1 MFFANR
7 DKKDDMIR
15 LTQKSTVGIAKQINS
30 MYLSTETEYCFM
42 ENYTLERD
50 LNAALANCRVAV
62 KTPLHLDLRADL
74 SETNET
80 ANNGNGD
87 VLLLPTFP
95 SSSYIPFNPGTRMLE
110 ISPIYFLHELLDDD
124 KALCILRERFGLPMG
139 IAICVRRAIFVV
151 FHVKAKQ
158 SLSLLNDPG

>member
-1 MFFANR
+1 MFFVSQN
-7 DKKDDMIR
+7 KKDDMIR
-15 LTQKSTVGIAKQINS
+15 RTQKNAVDIAKQINS
-30 MYLSTETEYCFM
+30 MYLSTETSCFM
-42 ENYTLERD
+42 ENYTLERK

-62 KTPLHLDLRADL
+62 KTPLYLDIRVDL

-80 ANNGNGD
+80 ANNGSGG
-87 VLLLPTFP
+87 VLLLPPFP
-95 SSSYIPFNPGTRMLE
+95 SSSYIPFNPGTRKLE
-110 ISPIYFLHELLDDD
+110 MSPIYFLYELLDDD
-124 KALCILRERFGLPMG
+124 EALCILRERFGLPMG